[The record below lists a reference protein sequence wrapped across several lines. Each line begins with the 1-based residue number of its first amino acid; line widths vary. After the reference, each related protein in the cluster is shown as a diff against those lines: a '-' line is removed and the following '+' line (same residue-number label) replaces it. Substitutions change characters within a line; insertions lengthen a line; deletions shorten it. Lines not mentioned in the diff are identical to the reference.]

1 MPRKLNQKQKAA
13 AYDAG
18 KLVERFNQLY
28 PVGSKV
34 LLRKVSRD
42 SFPYQE
48 YTVQREAYALNET
61 EAVAFFEGISGCFSI
76 EPQFIKYPE
85 N

>member
-1 MPRKLNQKQKAA
+1 MPRKLRKQQKAD
-13 AYDAG
+13 AYDASLLI
-18 KLVERFNQLY
+18 KKFNELY

-48 YTVQREAYALNET
+48 YVVKSAAYALNDT
-61 EAVAFFEGISGCFSI
+61 QAVAFFEGISGCFSI
-76 EPQFIKYPE
+76 EPQFIKYPD
-85 N
+85 